1 VKILLATDGSRHSK
15 RVVGYFVSYLKLLG
29 GKPELHVIHV
39 RPPLPSRAAA
49 ALSRSIVRRYYSDE
63 TRKAL
68 AGAKRALDRSKV
80 PYKEVH
86 MIGDPGETIAGYAK
100 RGKFDLVVLGSRGQ
114 GALSNLLLGSV
125 ASKVLAEC
133 KVPALIIR

>member
-1 VKILLATDGSRHSK
+1 MKILLATDGSPHSR
-15 RVVGYFVSYLKLLG
+15 RVVGYLAGHLRLLG
-29 GKPELHVIHV
+29 GKPDLYLIHV
-39 RPPLPSRAAA
+39 RPPLPNRAAG

-68 AGAKRALDRSKV
+68 AAAKRTLDRGKV
-80 PYKEVH
+80 RYKEVQ
-86 MIGDPGETIAGYAK
+86 MIGDPGETIAGYARK
-100 RGKFDLVVLGSRGQ
+100 GRFDLVVLGSRGQ

-125 ASKVLAEC
+125 ASKVLAGC

>member
-1 VKILLATDGSRHSK
+1 
-15 RVVGYFVSYLKLLG
+15 
-29 GKPELHVIHV
+29 
-39 RPPLPSRAAA
+39 
-49 ALSRSIVRRYYSDE
+49 
-63 TRKAL
+63 
-68 AGAKRALDRSKV
+68 
-80 PYKEVH
+80 